1 LRLNIPTIVGFPAQ
15 NESQFKMTLT
25 LAVEG
30 MTCSKCRAKVEGAL
44 AALSPG
50 ASVTL
55 DPPQAIFTG
64 GVDIA
69 AANAALAGLGKY
81 RLSQPAATAPGA
93 QTKSWL
99 ATYFPLLLIA
109 IFVSVASF
117 AGTAGNPMVF
127 HNWMINFMA
136 GFFLVFSFFK
146 LLDVRGF
153 ADAYSGYDLV
163 AMQWKPWGL
172 IYPFV
177 ELGLGLAYLF
187 RFNLV
192 ATNWIALIVM
202 TVSILGV
209 IRSNLRK
216 ETIRCACLG
225 TVLNL
230 PMSTVT
236 IVENGLMIAM
246 AAMMIPMMPMMQA
259 M

>member
-1 LRLNIPTIVGFPAQ
+1 
-15 NESQFKMTLT
+15 MTLT
-25 LAVEG
+25 LAVDG
-30 MTCSKCRAKVEGAL
+30 MTCGKCRAKVEGAL
-44 AALSPG
+44 VALSPG

-55 DPPQAIFTG
+55 NPPQAIFTG
-64 GVDIA
+64 GLDIA
-69 AANAALAGLGKY
+69 AANSVLSNLGKY
-81 RLSQPAATAPGA
+81 RLSQPAATAPGP

-109 IFVSVASF
+109 VFVSVASF
-117 AGTAGNPMVF
+117 TGTSGNPMVF

-153 ADAYSGYDLV
+153 ADAYANYDLV
-163 AMQWKPWGL
+163 AMQWRPWGL

-192 ATNWIALIVM
+192 LTNWIALIVM
-202 TVSILGV
+202 SVSILGV
-209 IRSNLRK
+209 LRSISRK

-225 TVLNL
+225 TVVNL

-236 IVENGLMIAM
+236 IIEDGLMIVM
-246 AAMMIPMMPMMQA
+246 AVMMIPMMPMMQA